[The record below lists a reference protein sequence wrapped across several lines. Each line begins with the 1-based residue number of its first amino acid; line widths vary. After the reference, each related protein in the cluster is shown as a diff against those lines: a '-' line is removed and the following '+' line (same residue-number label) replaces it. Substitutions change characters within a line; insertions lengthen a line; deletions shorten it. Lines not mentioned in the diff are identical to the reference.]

1 MNKAQTKGI
10 IFAQLKANSSSIT
23 FGDPI
28 KSFNLFDS
36 QDKVSQYLEL
46 TGKQFKQLF
55 YTTSNFS
62 MPPVNIGNTILG
74 DFCQLDQWCEST
86 RIGEVIKAPYFFDFK
101 NEIFKSWQKD
111 LGINICNWDSFNNIR
126 LYKELKKIN
135 SWVENKNYRIIKSL
149 NYQELINTL
158 KTPKLMKG
166 NIIHLSILIKNE
178 NPNISTIEMV
188 LNFRISEDET

>member
-23 FGDPI
+23 FGLPI
-28 KSFNLFDS
+28 KTFCLFDS
-36 QDKVSQYLEL
+36 QDKVTQYLEL
-46 TGKQFKQLF
+46 TGNEFKQLF

-62 MPPVNIGNTILG
+62 IPTITNGNTILG

-86 RIGEVIKAPYFFDFK
+86 SIGEVIKAPYFFDFK

-166 NIIHLSILIKNE
+166 NLIQLSILIKNE

-188 LNFRISEDET
+188 LNFRISEDEK

>member
-36 QDKVSQYLEL
+36 QDKVSQYLEI

-62 MPPVNIGNTILG
+62 MPLVNIGNTILG

-86 RIGEVIKAPYFFDFK
+86 NIGEVIKAPYFFDFK

-111 LGINICNWDSFNNIR
+111 LGINICNWDSFNNKR
-126 LYKELKKIN
+126 LYKELDKIN
-135 SWVENKNYRIIKSL
+135 NWIENKNYEVIKSL

-178 NPNISTIEMV
+178 NPNISTIETV
-188 LNFRISEDET
+188 LNFRISEDEK